1 MENLPNSIPRKSHKL
16 IAPYS
21 VDLKFPFPNED
32 NIVSSCHVKWK
43 AIISAFLFYHSNTM
57 TINKYLNKRS
67 TYIHLKFLTS
77 KTEDSIPL
85 QLFILFGVLLFLYN
99 CIYDIKNFCILL
111 LKNIL
116 HDENF
121 QITYNLIC
129 IIYNT

>member
-1 MENLPNSIPRKSHKL
+1 MENLPNSIPQKSHKL
-16 IAPYS
+16 TAPYS
-21 VDLKFPFPNED
+21 VDLKFIFPNED

-85 QLFILFGVLLFLYN
+85 QLFIFRLGFYYFYTIVSM
-99 CIYDIKNFCILL
+99 
-111 LKNIL
+111 
-116 HDENF
+116 
-121 QITYNLIC
+121 T
-129 IIYNT
+129 